1 MVTEVASGVAKAG
14 ASGGMWVL
22 WLALA
27 TAAAMVPWLVKVLAE
42 GLATVLGQA
51 WAQGCEQGWAR
62 ALPWAMAKVRG
73 LDLA

>member
-1 MVTEVASGVAKAG
+1 VVTEVASGVAKAG
-14 ASGGMWVL
+14 ASEGMWVL
-22 WLALA
+22 WSALA

-51 WAQGCEQGWAR
+51 WAQACEQGWAR